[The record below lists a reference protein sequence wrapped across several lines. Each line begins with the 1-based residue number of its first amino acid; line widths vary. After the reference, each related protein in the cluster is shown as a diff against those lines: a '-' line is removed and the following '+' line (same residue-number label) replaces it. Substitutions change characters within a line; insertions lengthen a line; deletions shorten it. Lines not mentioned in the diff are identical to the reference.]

1 MFDEKLSLLN
11 FKNKGINDLKN
22 SILRLVVD
30 SPEISSKDLREQMVN
45 KGFAVQIN
53 NFIQSNYPTRLN
65 FDLEHLN
72 EENISKIFKELLSLF
87 NTNMI

>member
-1 MFDEKLSLLN
+1 M
-11 FKNKGINDLKN
+11 IKN

-30 SPEISSKDLREQMVN
+30 SPEISSKDLQEQMVN

-53 NFIQSNYPTRLN
+53 NLCKVITTRLN

-72 EENISKIFKELLSLF
+72 EENISTIFKKLLSLLDIS
-87 NTNMI
+87 NI